1 MRTLRL
7 LSASVMSIAML
18 LATTGN
24 VLAQAKYPAKTIEVV
39 VPYAP
44 GGGTDNLMRM
54 ITGIMDENKWS
65 PVPLTVNNR
74 AGGSGAVGFNY
85 LINKKGDSHVVAGAT
100 PMIVSGKIE
109 GRLPGNHRDSMT
121 ILMIVAID
129 ELMLSV
135 RNESPFKTV
144 EDFVKAARA
153 KPGGL
158 TVGGTATYSE
168 DHIFT
173 HLFEQAAKIKV
184 KYVPFNS
191 GGEVTTA
198 LMGGHID
205 AAAMNPNEFQAQVEA
220 KKGTNLA
227 VAAKKRLKDAPDVPT
242 FAEKGY
248 EFYWEQMRGVV
259 GPANMDPAAVK
270 WWQDALKKVTDT
282 KKWQEQYIKRNL
294 LTPTQW
300 TGEEANK
307 YLDSLHGKYEEALK
321 GLKAS
326 QK

>member
-1 MRTLRL
+1 MLRL
-7 LSASVMSIAML
+7 LLAVAL
-18 LATTGN
+18 LALSPLG
-24 VLAQAKYPAKTIEVV
+24 LAQKYPSRTVEVV

-54 ITGIMDENKWS
+54 ITGIIDENKWS
-65 PVPLTVNNR
+65 PQPLNVVNR

-85 LINKKGDSHVVAGAT
+85 LINKKGDAHTIAGAT

-109 GRLPGNHRDSMT
+109 GRLPGNHRDAMT

-129 ELMLSV
+129 ELLLSV
-135 RNESPFKTV
+135 RTESPYKTI
-144 EDFVKAARA
+144 EDFVKAAKA

-158 TVGGTATYSE
+158 TVGGTATLTE

-173 HLFEQAAKIKV
+173 YLFEKAAGIQV

-205 AAAMNPNEFQAQVEA
+205 AAVENPNEIVSQIEA
-220 KKGTNLA
+220 GKARHLA
-227 VAAKKRLKDAPDVPT
+227 VAAQKRLKDAPDVPT

-248 EFYWEQMRGVV
+248 KFYWEQMRGVV
-259 GPANMDPAAVK
+259 GPANMPPEAVK
-270 WWQDALKKVTDT
+270 WWQDTLRKVVKTE
-282 KKWQEQYIKRNL
+282 KWQKDYIKRNL
-294 LTPTQW
+294 LTPTDW
-300 TGEEANK
+300 TGDQALK
-307 YLDSLHGKYEEALK
+307 YLDSLHAKYEEALK
-321 GLKAS
+321 GIKAS

>member
-1 MRTLRL
+1 MFRL
-7 LSASVMSIAML
+7 FLAALL
-18 LATTGN
+18 LA
-24 VLAQAKYPAKTIEVV
+24 VSPLAAAQKYPSKTVEVV

-54 ITGIMDENKWS
+54 ITGIIDENKWS
-65 PVPLTVNNR
+65 PVALNVNNR
-74 AGGSGAVGFNY
+74 AGGSGAIGFNY
-85 LINKKGDSHVVAGAT
+85 LINKKGDSHVIAGAT

-109 GRLPGNHRDSMT
+109 GRLPGNHRDAMT
-121 ILMIVAID
+121 VLMIVAID

-135 RNESPFKTV
+135 RDESPYKTID
-144 EDFVKAARA
+144 DFVKAAKA

-158 TVGGTATYSE
+158 TVGGTATLTE

-173 HLFEQAAKIKV
+173 YLFQKAAGIEV

-191 GGEVTTA
+191 GGEVTAA

-205 AAAMNPNEFQAQVEA
+205 AAVENPNEIVAQIEA
-220 KKGTNLA
+220 KKARNLA
-227 VAAKKRLKDAPDVPT
+227 VASQKRLTDAPDVPT

-248 EFYWEQMRGVV
+248 KFYWEQMRGVV
-259 GPANMDPAAVK
+259 GPAKMSPEAVK
-270 WWQDALKKVTDT
+270 WWQDTLRKVVKTE
-282 KKWQEQYIKRNL
+282 KWQKDYIKRNL
-294 LTPTQW
+294 LTPTDW
-300 TGEEANK
+300 TGEKALK
-307 YLDSLHGKYEEALK
+307 YLDSLNTKYAEAIK

>member
-1 MRTLRL
+1 MSAWRL
-7 LSASVMSIAML
+7 LSASVTSVALL
-18 LATTGN
+18 LAFAGTAFG
-24 VLAQAKYPAKTIEVV
+24 QKYPSKTVEVV

-85 LINKKGDSHVVAGAT
+85 LITKKGDPYVVAGAT

-109 GRLPGNHRDSMT
+109 GRLPGNHRDAMT

-129 ELMLSV
+129 ELMISV
-135 RNESPFKTV
+135 RNESPFKTID
-144 EDFVKAARA
+144 DFVKAARA
-153 KPGGL
+153 RPGVL

-173 HLFEQAAKIKV
+173 YLFEQAAKIKV

-191 GGEVTTA
+191 GGEVTAA

-205 AAAMNPNEFQAQVEA
+205 AGVMNPNEIVAQIEA
-220 KKGTNLA
+220 KKATNLA
-227 VAAKKRLKDAPDVPT
+227 VAAKKRMTDAPDVPT

-259 GPANMDPAAVK
+259 GPANMAPEAVA
-270 WWQDALKKVTDT
+270 WWQDALRKVTGT
-282 KKWQEQYIKRNL
+282 KKWQETYIKRNL
-294 LTPTQW
+294 LTPTTW
-300 TGEEANK
+300 VGDEANK
-307 YLDSLHGKYEEALK
+307 YLDGLIGKYESALGALGALK
-321 GLKAS
+321 K
-326 QK
+326 

>member
-1 MRTLRL
+1 MHKLVVGAVL
-7 LSASVMSIAML
+7 AAASAVA
-18 LATTGN
+18 
-24 VLAQAKYPAKTIEVV
+24 VAQAKYPQRMVEVV

-54 ITGIMDENKWS
+54 ITGIIDENKWS
-65 PVPLTVNNR
+65 PVPLNVNNR
-74 AGGSGAVGFNY
+74 AGGSGAIGYNY
-85 LINKKGDSHVVAGAT
+85 LINKKGDAHTIAGAT

-109 GRLPGNHRDSMT
+109 GRLPGDHRDAMT

-135 RNESPFKTV
+135 RNESPYKTI
-144 EDFVKAARA
+144 DDLVKAARA
-153 KPGGL
+153 KPASL
-158 TVGGTATYSE
+158 TVGGTATFTE

-173 HLFEQAAKIKV
+173 YLFEQAAKVKV

-205 AAAMNPNEFQAQVEA
+205 AGVMNPNEIIAQIEA
-220 KKGTNLA
+220 GKARNLA
-227 VAAKKRLKDAPDVPT
+227 VASKKRLADAPEVPT

-248 EFYWEQMRGVV
+248 AFYWEQMRGVV
-259 GPANMDPAAVK
+259 GPANMSPDAVK
-270 WWQDALKKVTDT
+270 WWVDTLRKVVHTE
-282 KKWQEQYIKRNL
+282 KWQTDYIKRNL
-294 LTPTQW
+294 LTPTDW

-307 YLDSLHGKYEEALK
+307 YLDGLREKYAEALK
-321 GLKAS
+321 GMKAAAAAS
-326 QK
+326 K